1 MNYEKSCGAIVYT
14 EIDQDRLYLLIR
26 HMNGGHWAFAKGHV
40 EEGETE
46 IETALREIDEETGL
60 KVSLDSQFRES
71 NSYQPKEGVTKE
83 VIYFVAKA
91 DSQEVKRQEI
101 EVLEAQW
108 LPYDQAQELLTYDN
122 DKLLLQKAQAYLS
135 N

>member
-1 MNYEKSCGAIVYT
+1 MNYEKSCGAIIYALLN
-14 EIDQDRLYLLIR
+14 EQRQYLLIR

-60 KVSLDSQFRES
+60 TVQLNSQFRES
-71 NSYQPKEGVTKE
+71 ISYQPKEDITKE
-83 VIYFVAKA
+83 VVYFIAQA
-91 DSQEVKRQEI
+91 NTQEIRRQEI

-108 LPYDQAQELLTYDN
+108 LPYDQAQELLTYSN
-122 DKLLLQKAQAYLS
+122 DKLLLDKAEAYLS